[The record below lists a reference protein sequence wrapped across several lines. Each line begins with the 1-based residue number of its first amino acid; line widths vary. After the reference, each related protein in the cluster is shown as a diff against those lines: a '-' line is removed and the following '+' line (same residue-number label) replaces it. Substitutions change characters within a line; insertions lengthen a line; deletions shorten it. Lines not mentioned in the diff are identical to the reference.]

1 MRMNLIIPIIM
12 LSLLV
17 LSRMITE
24 IPNFTAT
31 IALIIFTGYLIR
43 NKLLN
48 VFVILLSQV
57 ISDLYIGIYSSMVF
71 VYAAYVI
78 IGLISPIVMNKLSA
92 KSVLMASLIS
102 PSIFYIISNFG
113 VWVTGSTYTMD
124 LQGLISCY
132 VAGIPFFD
140 ETLLSTII
148 FSITIFVMMKLIVKK
163 PEELVLVKK

>member
-17 LSRMITE
+17 ISRMITE

-43 NKLLN
+43 NKLLS

-71 VYAAYVI
+71 VYGAYVV
-78 IGLISPIVMNKLSA
+78 IGLISPIVML
-92 KSVLMASLIS
+92 SLIH
-102 PSIFYIISNFG
+102 I
-113 VWVTGSTYTMD
+113 
-124 LQGLISCY
+124 
-132 VAGIPFFD
+132 
-140 ETLLSTII
+140 
-148 FSITIFVMMKLIVKK
+148 
-163 PEELVLVKK
+163 

>member
-1 MRMNLIIPIIM
+1 MRMGLIIPIIM
-12 LSLLV
+12 LSLLI

-43 NKLLN
+43 NKLLS

-71 VYAAYVI
+71 VYGAYVI

-92 KSVLMASLIS
+92 KSVLTASLIS

-113 VWVTGSTYTMD
+113 VWAIGSTYTMD

-132 VAGIPFFD
+132 AAGIPFFD

-148 FSITIFVMMKLIVKK
+148 FSITIFIMMKLIVKK
-163 PEELVLVKK
+163 PEELVLLKK

>member
-12 LSLLV
+12 LSLLI

-43 NKLLN
+43 NKLLS

-71 VYAAYVI
+71 VYGAYFI
-78 IGLISPIVMNKLSA
+78 NGLIRPNVIDKLSS
-92 KSVLMASLIS
+92 KSFLTALLNS
-102 PSIFYIISNFG
+102 PTKFYIISNFG
-113 VWVTGSTYTMD
+113 VWAIGSTYTMD

-148 FSITIFVMMKLIVKK
+148 FSITIFMMMKLIVKK
-163 PEELVLVKK
+163 PEELILLNK

>member
-1 MRMNLIIPIIM
+1 MKMNLIIPIIM
-12 LSLLV
+12 LSLLI

-43 NKLLN
+43 NKLLS

-71 VYAAYVI
+71 VYGAYVV

-92 KSVLMASLIS
+92 KSVLAASLIS

-148 FSITIFVMMKLIVKK
+148 FSITIFMMMKLVVKK
-163 PEELVLVKK
+163 PEELVLLKK

>member
-124 LQGLISCY
+124 LQGLISC
-132 VAGIPFFD
+132 
-140 ETLLSTII
+140 LS
-148 FSITIFVMMKLIVKK
+148 LIHI
-163 PEELVLVKK
+163 

>member
-12 LSLLV
+12 LSLLI

-43 NKLLN
+43 NKLLS
-48 VFVILLSQV
+48 VFIILLSQV

-71 VYAAYVI
+71 VYGAYII

-92 KSVLMASLIS
+92 KSVLTASLIS

-113 VWVTGSTYTMD
+113 VWAIGLTYTMD

-148 FSITIFVMMKLIVKK
+148 FSITIFMLMKLIVKK
-163 PEELVLVKK
+163 PEELILLNK

>member
-1 MRMNLIIPIIM
+1 MKMNLIIPIIM

-43 NKLLN
+43 NKLLS
-48 VFVILLSQV
+48 VFAILLSQV

-71 VYAAYVI
+71 VYGAYVV

-92 KSVLMASLIS
+92 KSVLTASLIS
-102 PSIFYIISNFG
+102 PSIFYIISNLSLIHISEPTRQEAISYAVLG
-113 VWVTGSTYTMD
+113 V
-124 LQGLISCY
+124 
-132 VAGIPFFD
+132 
-140 ETLLSTII
+140 
-148 FSITIFVMMKLIVKK
+148 
-163 PEELVLVKK
+163 

>member
-1 MRMNLIIPIIM
+1 M

-92 KSVLMASLIS
+92 KSVLCLLYTS
-102 PSIFYIISNFG
+102 PSPRDS
-113 VWVTGSTYTMD
+113 
-124 LQGLISCY
+124 
-132 VAGIPFFD
+132 
-140 ETLLSTII
+140 
-148 FSITIFVMMKLIVKK
+148 
-163 PEELVLVKK
+163 